1 MKTFF
6 DLVQQV
12 QKPGLCHHCGGCVT
26 FCTAINFG
34 ALKQDPEGKPV
45 YADME
50 KCIECGICYMICPEI
65 GELEEETK
73 GRLSWKL
80 PMGRVLETAVARSR
94 DAAVLKRATD
104 GGVVTTLLLSLFD
117 SGRIDGAIVTRKK
130 GLFLREPHLATTRR
144 EILEA
149 AGFFFDASHGM
160 SLYSE
165 TYSTFSAGIQMLG
178 QMTKKGM
185 RRVAFVGTPC
195 QVKTIRK
202 METLGI
208 VPTDSIKYVF
218 GLFCSGNFQFGAA
231 QREQLEKM
239 GGFSWNEVRKVNVKE
254 KLMIHLDS
262 GQVIELDMDELSFM
276 KRYACQFCDDYSAE
290 LADISFGGIGAAE
303 GWTTVITRTPMGRAM
318 FAHAR
323 SENVMEEFARDKNP
337 RYVSDATA
345 AVESCSQKKRERAT
359 KRRAELEAK
368 AVKVSG

>member
-65 GELEEETK
+65 GELEEETRE
-73 GRLSWKL
+73 RLDWSL
-80 PMGRVLETAVARSR
+80 PMGKVLETTVARSR
-94 DAAVLKRATD
+94 DASVLKRATD
-104 GGVVTTLLLSLFD
+104 GGAVTTLLLALFD
-117 SGRIDGAIVTRKK
+117 AGRIDGAIVTRKK
-130 GLFLREPHLATTRR
+130 GPFLREPHLATSRR

-160 SLYSE
+160 KIYSE

-178 QMTKKGM
+178 PMTRKGM

-208 VPTDSIKYVF
+208 VPTDCIKYVL
-218 GLFCSGNFQFGAA
+218 GLFCSGNFQFGPD
-231 QREQLEKM
+231 QREQLEKL
-239 GGFSWNEVRKVNVKE
+239 GGFSWNEVRKVNVKD

-262 GQVIELDMDELSFM
+262 GQVMEIDMDELSFM
-276 KRYACQFCDDYSAE
+276 KRYACRFCDDYSAE

-303 GWTTVITRTPMGRAM
+303 GWTTVITRTPMGRAL

-323 SENVMEEFARDKNP
+323 SENVLEEYSREKNP
-337 RYVSDATA
+337 RFSSQAA
-345 AVESCSQKKRERAT
+345 EAVERWSKMKRGRGD
-359 KRRAELEAK
+359 KHRSDLEAK
-368 AVKVSG
+368 AVRVSG